1 MNYQTEIGNSGN
13 LIPIP
18 DVICQELGIELG
30 DILLC
35 EAVASSSG
43 IVMTKHSDQTLNDAE
58 IASAGN
64 LTRVVSLT
72 DGS

>member
-1 MNYQTEIGNSGN
+1 MNYQIKMGDNN

-18 DVICQELGIELG
+18 DVLCEELGLQVG

-35 EAVASSSG
+35 EAVASSSE

-58 IASAGN
+58 IATAGN
-64 LTRVVSLT
+64 LTRVISL
-72 DGS
+72 SESL

>member
-1 MNYQTEIGNSGN
+1 MNYQIEIGDNN

-18 DVICQELGIELG
+18 DVLCQELGIQVG

-35 EAVASSSG
+35 EAVASSLE

-58 IASAGN
+58 IASAEN
-64 LTRVVSLT
+64 LTRVIFLPE
-72 DGS
+72 GL

>member
-1 MNYQTEIGNSGN
+1 MNYQIEMGDNN

-18 DVICQELGIELG
+18 DVLCEELGLQVG

-35 EAVASSSG
+35 EAVASSSE

-58 IASAGN
+58 IAIAGN
-64 LTRVVSLT
+64 LTRVISLSE
-72 DGS
+72 GL